1 MAAKYRGR
9 EGVEMSFKDKVIDFV
24 MITLG
29 VTVVAV
35 AVYFFM
41 IPSNVSVGS
50 IAALAM
56 IFARYVTLSI
66 STLTFIMN
74 VALLV
79 FGCVFIGKEFGAK
92 TIYCALMLPTI
103 MGIFEVVFPNVG
115 SLTNDQTL
123 DVLCYICVVSI
134 GQAMLFVRNASSG
147 GLDIV
152 GKFIHK
158 YFHMELGK
166 AVALAGMV
174 VALSSILVSDIKT
187 VILSVL
193 GTYFGGI
200 ILDHFIFG
208 TTIKKRVCIISK
220 KEKEILDFILYE
232 LHSGATKYHA
242 YGTYSDT
249 QHTEI
254 NTIVDKNEYL
264 KLMNFITKVDPA
276 AFVTVYAVNEMRYI
290 PKEKDEK
297 KATP

>member
-1 MAAKYRGR
+1 MKATDRI
-9 EGVEMSFKDKVIDFV
+9 IDFI

-29 VTVVAV
+29 TAVVAA
-35 AVYFFM
+35 AVFFFM

-56 IFARYVTLSI
+56 IIDRHVTLSI
-66 STLTFIMN
+66 ATWTLIMN
-74 VALLV
+74 VALLI
-79 FGCVFIGKEFGAK
+79 FGFVFIGREFGAK
-92 TIYCALMLPTI
+92 TVYTALLLPVI
-103 MGIFEVVFPNVG
+103 MGIFEVIFPNNQ

-123 DVLCYICVVSI
+123 DVICYICVVSI
-134 GQAMLFVRNASSG
+134 GQSMLFVRNASSG

-152 GKFIHK
+152 GKFMNK
-158 YFHMELGK
+158 YFHMEVGK
-166 AVALAGMV
+166 AIGLAGMI
-174 VALSSILVSDIKT
+174 VALSSILVYDLKT

-220 KEKEILDFILYE
+220 KEEEILDFILHE

-249 QHTEI
+249 QYSEI

-264 KLMNFITKVDPA
+264 KLMNYITKVDPS

-290 PKEKDEK
+290 PKDAK
-297 KATP
+297 KTME

>member
-1 MAAKYRGR
+1 
-9 EGVEMSFKDKVIDFV
+9 MSVKEKIIDYA
-24 MITLG
+24 MITIG
-29 VTVVAV
+29 ITIVAG
-35 AVYFFM
+35 AVFFFM

-56 IFARYVTLSI
+56 IFARSVRLSI

-74 VALLV
+74 VALLI
-79 FGCVFIGKEFGAK
+79 FGYVFIGKEFGIK
-92 TIYCALMLPTI
+92 TVYCTLLLPVI
-103 MGIFEVVFPNVG
+103 LGVFETLFPNNV
-115 SLTNDQTL
+115 SITNDQTL
-123 DVLCYICVVSI
+123 DVVCYICVVSI

-152 GKFIHK
+152 GKFLNK

-166 AVALAGMV
+166 AVALTGMV
-174 VALSSILVSDIKT
+174 VALLSLLVSDLKT

-200 ILDHFIFG
+200 LLDHFIFG

-220 KEKEILDFILYE
+220 KENEILDFILNE

-242 YGTYSDT
+242 YGTYSDSRY
-249 QHTEI
+249 TEI

-264 KLMNFITKVDPA
+264 KLMNYITQIDPA

-290 PKEKDEK
+290 PKERNEK

>member
-1 MAAKYRGR
+1 
-9 EGVEMSFKDKVIDFV
+9 V
-24 MITLG
+24 
-29 VTVVAV
+29 
-35 AVYFFM
+35 
-41 IPSNVSVGS
+41 
-50 IAALAM
+50 
-56 IFARYVTLSI
+56 
-66 STLTFIMN
+66 
-74 VALLV
+74 
-79 FGCVFIGKEFGAK
+79 K
-92 TIYCALMLPTI
+92 TIYCAILLPVFL
-103 MGIFEVVFPNVG
+103 GILEVVYPNCP

-123 DVLCYICVVSI
+123 DVVCYICVVSI
-134 GQAMLFVRNASSG
+134 GQAILFVRNASSG

-152 GKFIHK
+152 GKFISK
-158 YFHMELGK
+158 YFHMEVGK

-174 VALSSILVSDIKT
+174 VALMSILVSDLKT

-220 KEKEILDFILYE
+220 KEPEILDFILHE

-290 PKEKDEK
+290 PKNRNEE

>member
-1 MAAKYRGR
+1 MK
-9 EGVEMSFKDKVIDFV
+9 EKILDFI

-29 VTVVAV
+29 ITIVAA
-35 AVYFFM
+35 AVFFFM

-56 IFARYVTLSI
+56 IVARYVPFSI
-66 STLTFIMN
+66 ATLTFIMN
-74 VALLV
+74 VALLI
-79 FGCVFIGKEFGAK
+79 FGYLFIGKEFGAK
-92 TIYCALMLPTI
+92 TIYTALILPVI
-103 MGIFEVVFPNVG
+103 MGIFEVVFPNNQ

-123 DVLCYICVVSI
+123 DVICYICLVSI
-134 GQAMLFVRNASSG
+134 GQSMLFVRNASSG

-152 GKFIHK
+152 GKFLNK

-166 AVALAGMV
+166 AVGLAGMV
-174 VALSSILVSDIKT
+174 VALCSVLVNDLKT

-208 TTIKKRVCIISK
+208 STIKKRVCIISK
-220 KEKEILDFILYE
+220 KEQEILDFILHE

-249 QHTEI
+249 QHNEI
-254 NTIVDKNEYL
+254 NTIVDKSEYL
-264 KLMNFITKVDPA
+264 KLMNFITKVDPS

-290 PKEKDEK
+290 PKDRNEK
-297 KATP
+297 KTTQ

>member
-1 MAAKYRGR
+1 
-9 EGVEMSFKDKVIDFV
+9 MSMKDKILDFI

-29 VTVVAV
+29 TTIVAA
-35 AVYFFM
+35 AVFFFM
-41 IPSNVSVGS
+41 VPSNVSVGS

-56 IFARYVTLSI
+56 IIAKGVPFSI
-66 STLTFIMN
+66 ATLTFIMN
-74 VALLV
+74 VALLI
-79 FGCVFIGKEFGAK
+79 FGFIFIGKEFGAK
-92 TIYCALMLPTI
+92 TVYTALLLPII
-103 MGIFEVVFPNVG
+103 MGIFEVVFPNNQ

-123 DVLCYICVVSI
+123 DVICYICVVSI

-152 GKFIHK
+152 GKFMNK
-158 YFHMELGK
+158 YLHMELGK
-166 AVALAGMV
+166 AVGLAGMS
-174 VALSSILVSDIKT
+174 VALLSVLVYDLKT

-193 GTYFGGI
+193 GTYFGGV

-208 TTIKKRVCIISK
+208 STIKKRVCIISK
-220 KEKEILDFILYE
+220 KEGEILDFILHE

-264 KLMNFITKVDPA
+264 KLMNYITKVDPA

-290 PKEKDEK
+290 PKDTK

>member
-1 MAAKYRGR
+1 M
-9 EGVEMSFKDKVIDFV
+9 KDKIIDFI
-24 MITLG
+24 MITIG
-29 VTVVAV
+29 TAVVAA
-35 AVYFFM
+35 AVFFFM
-41 IPSNVSVGS
+41 MPSNVSVGS

-56 IFARYVTLSI
+56 IFARSVPLSVA
-66 STLTFIMN
+66 TLTFIMN
-74 VALLV
+74 VALLI
-79 FGCVFIGKEFGAK
+79 FGFVFIGREFGAK
-92 TIYCALMLPTI
+92 TVYTALLLPVI
-103 MGIFEVVFPNVG
+103 MRIFEMIFPNNQ

-123 DVLCYICVVSI
+123 DVICYICVVSI

-152 GKFIHK
+152 GKFINK
-158 YFHMELGK
+158 YFHIELGR
-166 AVALAGMV
+166 AVGLAGMS
-174 VALSSILVSDIKT
+174 VAFCSIFAYDTKT

-220 KEKEILDFILYE
+220 KEDEILSFILHE

-242 YGTYSDT
+242 YGTYSNS
-249 QHTEI
+249 QYTEI

-264 KLMNFITKVDPA
+264 KLMNYITKVDPS

-290 PKEKDEK
+290 PKDKEKMS
-297 KATP
+297 ATK

>member
-1 MAAKYRGR
+1 MK
-9 EGVEMSFKDKVIDFV
+9 VKDTIIDFI
-24 MITLG
+24 MITMG
-29 VTVVAV
+29 TAVVAV
-35 AVYFFM
+35 AVFFFM
-41 IPSNVSVGS
+41 VPSNVSVGS

-56 IFARYVTLSI
+56 IVSKYVPLSI
-66 STLTFIMN
+66 ATLTFIMN
-74 VALLV
+74 VALLI
-79 FGCVFIGKEFGAK
+79 FGFVFIGKEFGAK
-92 TIYCALMLPTI
+92 TVYTALLLPVI
-103 MGIFEVVFPNVG
+103 MGVFEMIFPNNQ

-123 DVLCYICVVSI
+123 DVICYICVVSI
-134 GQAMLFVRNASSG
+134 GQSMLFVRNASSG

-152 GKFIHK
+152 GKFMNK

-166 AVALAGMV
+166 AVGLAGMV
-174 VALSSILVSDIKT
+174 VALSSVFVYDLKT

-220 KEKEILDFILYE
+220 KEQEILDFILHE

-242 YGTYSDT
+242 YGTYSDA
-249 QHTEI
+249 QYTEI

-264 KLMNFITKVDPA
+264 KLMNFITKVDPS

-290 PKEKDEK
+290 PKDAPKE
-297 KATP
+297 TS

>member
-1 MAAKYRGR
+1 MNL
-9 EGVEMSFKDKVIDFV
+9 KDRIIEFV
-24 MITLG
+24 MITIGLAI
-29 VTVVAV
+29 VAA
-35 AVYFFM
+35 AVFFFM
-41 IPSNVSVGS
+41 VPSNVSVGS
-50 IAALAM
+50 ITALAM
-56 IFARYVTLSI
+56 IIARYVTLSI

-74 VALLV
+74 VALLI
-79 FGCVFIGKEFGAK
+79 FGYVFIGKEFGIK
-92 TIYCALMLPTI
+92 TIYCALMLPVLLR
-103 MGIFEVVFPNVG
+103 IFEVMFPNNV
-115 SLTNDQTL
+115 SFTNDQTL
-123 DVLCYICVVSI
+123 DVICYICVVSI

-152 GKFIHK
+152 GKFISK

-166 AVALAGMV
+166 AVALAGMA
-174 VALSSILVSDIKT
+174 VALMSILVSDIKT

-220 KEKEILDFILYE
+220 KEKEILDFILHE

-242 YGTYSDT
+242 YGTYSDS
-249 QHTEI
+249 QYIEI

-264 KLMNFITKVDPA
+264 KLMNFITKVDPS

-290 PKEKDEK
+290 PKEKNE
-297 KATP
+297 

>member
-1 MAAKYRGR
+1 MKLVDRF
-9 EGVEMSFKDKVIDFV
+9 VDFV

-29 VTVVAV
+29 VTIVAV

-41 IPSNVSVGS
+41 IPSSVSVGS
-50 IAALAM
+50 ITALAM
-56 IFARYVTLSI
+56 IFARYVPLSI
-66 STLTFIMN
+66 ATLTFIMN
-74 VALLV
+74 VVLLTL
-79 FGCVFIGKEFGAK
+79 GCLLIGKEFGIK
-92 TIYCALMLPTI
+92 TIYCAILLPMILGLFEML
-103 MGIFEVVFPNVG
+103 FPDSA

-123 DVLCYICVVSI
+123 DVVCYICVVSI
-134 GQAMLFVRNASSG
+134 GQAILFVRNASSG

-152 GKFIHK
+152 GKFMNK
-158 YFHMELGK
+158 YFHMEVGK

-174 VALSSILVSDIKT
+174 VALMSILVSDTKT

-220 KEKEILDFILYE
+220 KEQEILNFILHE

-242 YGTYSDT
+242 YGTYSDA
-249 QHTEI
+249 QYTEI

-290 PKEKDEK
+290 PKEQKET

>member
-1 MAAKYRGR
+1 MK
-9 EGVEMSFKDKVIDFV
+9 VKDRIIDFI
-24 MITLG
+24 MITFG
-29 VTVVAV
+29 TAVVAA
-35 AVYFFM
+35 AVFFFM
-41 IPSNVSVGS
+41 VPSNVSVGS

-56 IFARYVTLSI
+56 IIDRHVPLSI
-66 STLTFIMN
+66 ATWTLIMN
-74 VALLV
+74 VALLI
-79 FGCVFIGKEFGAK
+79 FGFVFIGREFGAK
-92 TIYCALMLPTI
+92 TVYTALLLPVI
-103 MGIFEVVFPNVG
+103 MGIFEVIFPNNQ

-123 DVLCYICVVSI
+123 DVICYICVVSI
-134 GQAMLFVRNASSG
+134 GQSMLFVRNASSG

-152 GKFIHK
+152 GKFMNK
-158 YFHMELGK
+158 YFHMEVGK
-166 AVALAGMV
+166 AIGLAGMI
-174 VALSSILVSDIKT
+174 VALSSILVYDLKT

-220 KEKEILDFILYE
+220 KEEEILDFILHE

-249 QHTEI
+249 QYTEI

-264 KLMNFITKVDPA
+264 KLMNYITKVDPS

-290 PKEKDEK
+290 PKDAK
-297 KATP
+297 KTVE

>member
-1 MAAKYRGR
+1 
-9 EGVEMSFKDKVIDFV
+9 MSLKEKIIDFI

-50 IAALAM
+50 ITALAM
-56 IFARYVTLSI
+56 IFARYVPLSI
-66 STLTFIMN
+66 ATITFIMN
-74 VALLV
+74 VALLA

-92 TIYCALMLPTI
+92 TIYCALMLPVVI
-103 MGIFEVVFPNVG
+103 GIFEIVFPNNV
-115 SLTNDQTL
+115 SFTNDQTL
-123 DVLCYICVVSI
+123 DVVCYICVVSI

-152 GKFIHK
+152 GKFINK
-158 YFHMELGK
+158 YFHMEVGK

-174 VALSSILVSDIKT
+174 VALLSILVSDFKT

-220 KEKEILDFILYE
+220 KEKEILDFILHD

-249 QHTEI
+249 QYTEI
-254 NTIVDKNEYL
+254 NAIVDKNEYL
-264 KLMNFITKVDPA
+264 KLMNFITKVDPT

-290 PKEKDEK
+290 PKEKNEK

>member
-1 MAAKYRGR
+1 MK
-9 EGVEMSFKDKVIDFV
+9 VKDTIIDFI
-24 MITLG
+24 MITIG
-29 VTVVAV
+29 TAVVAV
-35 AVYFFM
+35 AVFFFM
-41 IPSNVSVGS
+41 VPSNVSVGS

-56 IFARYVTLSI
+56 IVSKYVPLSI
-66 STLTFIMN
+66 ATLTFIMN
-74 VALLV
+74 VALLI
-79 FGCVFIGKEFGAK
+79 FGFVFIGKEFGAK
-92 TIYCALMLPTI
+92 TVYTALLLPVI
-103 MGIFEVVFPNVG
+103 MGLFEMLFPNNQ

-123 DVLCYICVVSI
+123 DVICYICVVSI
-134 GQAMLFVRNASSG
+134 GQSMLFVRNASSG

-152 GKFIHK
+152 GKFMNK

-166 AVALAGMV
+166 AVGLAGMV
-174 VALSSILVSDIKT
+174 VALSSVFVYDLKT

-220 KEKEILDFILYE
+220 KEQEILDFILHE

-242 YGTYSDT
+242 YGTYSDAKY
-249 QHTEI
+249 TEI

-264 KLMNFITKVDPA
+264 KLMNFITKVDPS

-290 PKEKDEK
+290 PKDAPKE
-297 KATP
+297 TS

>member
-1 MAAKYRGR
+1 MNL
-9 EGVEMSFKDKVIDFV
+9 KDRIIEFV
-24 MITLG
+24 MITIGLAI
-29 VTVVAV
+29 VAA
-35 AVYFFM
+35 AVFFFM
-41 IPSNVSVGS
+41 VPSNVSVGS
-50 IAALAM
+50 ITALAM
-56 IFARYVTLSI
+56 IIARYVTLSI

-74 VALLV
+74 VALLI
-79 FGCVFIGKEFGAK
+79 FGYVFIGKEFGIK
-92 TIYCALMLPTI
+92 TIYCALMLPVLLR
-103 MGIFEVVFPNVG
+103 IFEVMFPNNV
-115 SLTNDQTL
+115 SFTNDQTL
-123 DVLCYICVVSI
+123 DVICYICVVSI

-152 GKFIHK
+152 GKFISK

-174 VALSSILVSDIKT
+174 VALMSILVSDIKT

-220 KEKEILDFILYE
+220 KEKEILDFILHE

-242 YGTYSDT
+242 YGTYSDS
-249 QHTEI
+249 QYIEI

-264 KLMNFITKVDPA
+264 KLMNFITKVDPS

-290 PKEKDEK
+290 PKEKNE
-297 KATP
+297 

>member
-1 MAAKYRGR
+1 
-9 EGVEMSFKDKVIDFV
+9 MSIKDRIIDFV

-29 VTVVAV
+29 VTVVAA

-41 IPSNVSVGS
+41 VPSNVSVGS
-50 IAALAM
+50 ITALAM
-56 IFARYVTLSI
+56 IFARYVTFSI

-74 VALLV
+74 VALLI
-79 FGCVFIGKEFGAK
+79 FGFVFIGKEFGAK
-92 TIYCALMLPTI
+92 TIYCALMLPVI
-103 MGIFEVVFPNVG
+103 LGVFERIFPNNT

-123 DVLCYICVVSI
+123 DVVCYICVVSI

-166 AVALAGMV
+166 ALALAGMV
-174 VALSSILVSDIKT
+174 VASLSILTSDLKT
-187 VILSVL
+187 VILSLL

-220 KEKEILDFILYE
+220 KEKEILNFILHD
-232 LHSGATKYHA
+232 LHSGATKHHA
-242 YGTYSDT
+242 YGTYSDA
-249 QHTEI
+249 QYTEI
-254 NTIVDKNEYL
+254 NAIVDKNEYL
-264 KLMNFITKVDPA
+264 KLMNYITKVDPA

-290 PKEKDEK
+290 PKDKNEE

>member
-1 MAAKYRGR
+1 
-9 EGVEMSFKDKVIDFV
+9 MSIKNNIVDFF

-29 VTVVAV
+29 TAIVAA

-41 IPSNVSVGS
+41 VPSNVSVGS

-56 IFARYVTLSI
+56 LLSKIIPLSI
-66 STLTFIMN
+66 ATLTFIMN
-74 VALLV
+74 VVLLI
-79 FGCVFIGKEFGAK
+79 FGFVFIGKEFGAK
-92 TIYCALMLPTI
+92 TVYTALILPVI
-103 MGIFEVVFPNVG
+103 MGIFEVAFPNHQ
-115 SLTNDQTL
+115 SFTNDQTL
-123 DVLCYICVVSI
+123 DVICYCCVVSI

-152 GKFIHK
+152 GKFLNK

-166 AVALAGMV
+166 AVGLAGMV
-174 VALSSILVSDIKT
+174 VALSSILFYDLKT

-193 GTYFGGI
+193 GTYFGGV

-220 KEKEILDFILYE
+220 KEKEILDFILHE
-232 LHSGATKYHA
+232 IHSGATKYHA
-242 YGTYSDT
+242 YGTYSDA
-249 QHTEI
+249 QYTEI

-264 KLMNFITKVDPA
+264 KLMNYITKIDPA

-290 PKEKDEK
+290 PKDNQKT
-297 KATP
+297 TP

>member
-1 MAAKYRGR
+1 MKATDRI
-9 EGVEMSFKDKVIDFV
+9 IDFI

-29 VTVVAV
+29 TAVVAA
-35 AVYFFM
+35 AVFFFM
-41 IPSNVSVGS
+41 VPSNVSVGS

-56 IFARYVTLSI
+56 IIDRHVPLSI
-66 STLTFIMN
+66 ATWTLIMN
-74 VALLV
+74 VALLI
-79 FGCVFIGKEFGAK
+79 FGFVFIGREFGAK
-92 TIYCALMLPTI
+92 TVYTALLLPII
-103 MGIFEVVFPNVG
+103 MGIFEVIFPNNQ

-123 DVLCYICVVSI
+123 DVICYICVVSI
-134 GQAMLFVRNASSG
+134 GQSMLFVRNASSG

-152 GKFIHK
+152 GKFMNK
-158 YFHMELGK
+158 YFHMEVGK
-166 AVALAGMV
+166 AIGLAGMI
-174 VALSSILVSDIKT
+174 VALSSILVYDLKT

-220 KEKEILDFILYE
+220 KEEEILDFILHE

-242 YGTYSDT
+242 YGTYSDA
-249 QHTEI
+249 QYTEI

-264 KLMNFITKVDPA
+264 KLMNYITKVDPS

-290 PKEKDEK
+290 PKDAK
-297 KATP
+297 KTVE

>member
-79 FGCVFIGKEFGAK
+79 FGCVFIGKEFGSK

-103 MGIFEVVFPNVG
+103 MGIFEVLFPNVG

-290 PKEKDEK
+290 PKEKGEK

>member
-1 MAAKYRGR
+1 
-9 EGVEMSFKDKVIDFV
+9 

-29 VTVVAV
+29 TTIVAA
-35 AVYFFM
+35 AVFFFM
-41 IPSNVSVGS
+41 VPSNVSVGS

-56 IFARYVTLSI
+56 IIARYVPFSI
-66 STLTFIMN
+66 ATLTFIMN
-74 VALLV
+74 VALLI
-79 FGCVFIGKEFGAK
+79 FGYLFIGKEFGAK
-92 TIYCALMLPTI
+92 TIYTALILPVI
-103 MGIFEVVFPNVG
+103 MGIFEVVFPNNQ

-123 DVLCYICVVSI
+123 DVICYICLVSI
-134 GQAMLFVRNASSG
+134 GQSMLFVRNASSG

-152 GKFIHK
+152 GKFLNK

-166 AVALAGMV
+166 AVGLAGMV
-174 VALSSILVSDIKT
+174 VALCSVLVNDLKT

-208 TTIKKRVCIISK
+208 STIKKRVCIISK
-220 KEKEILDFILYE
+220 KEQEILDFILHE
-232 LHSGATKYHA
+232 LHSGATTYHA

-249 QHTEI
+249 QHNEI
-254 NTIVDKNEYL
+254 NTIVDKSEYL
-264 KLMNFITKVDPA
+264 KLMNFITKVDPS

-290 PKEKDEK
+290 PKDRNEK

>member
-1 MAAKYRGR
+1 MK
-9 EGVEMSFKDKVIDFV
+9 VKDTIIDFI
-24 MITLG
+24 MITIG
-29 VTVVAV
+29 TAVVAV
-35 AVYFFM
+35 AVFFFM
-41 IPSNVSVGS
+41 VPSNVSVGS

-56 IFARYVTLSI
+56 IVSKYVPLSI
-66 STLTFIMN
+66 ATLTFIMN
-74 VALLV
+74 VALLI
-79 FGCVFIGKEFGAK
+79 FGFVFIGKEFGAK
-92 TIYCALMLPTI
+92 TVYTALLLPVI
-103 MGIFEVVFPNVG
+103 MGVFEMIFPNNQ

-123 DVLCYICVVSI
+123 DVICYICVVSI
-134 GQAMLFVRNASSG
+134 GQSMLFVRNASSG

-152 GKFIHK
+152 GKFMNK

-166 AVALAGMV
+166 AVGLAGMV
-174 VALSSILVSDIKT
+174 VALSSVFVYDLKT

-220 KEKEILDFILYE
+220 KEQEILDFILHE

-242 YGTYSDT
+242 YGTYSDAKY
-249 QHTEI
+249 TEI

-264 KLMNFITKVDPA
+264 KLMNFITKVDPS

-290 PKEKDEK
+290 PKDAPKE
-297 KATP
+297 TS